1 MDTELETQNF
11 VSLQHK
17 QRDMQLSIY
26 QIDAFANQVFQGN
39 PASVVPLDAWLPD
52 ETLQNIAIENNLSE
66 TAYFIQEGENYHLRW
81 FTPSTEVRLC
91 GHATLA
97 SAHVLFAHLGH
108 PTSEITFNTLGGVL
122 KVRREGDHYIM
133 DFPTD
138 EPQPFHV
145 LRSLE
150 HILGIQIQEMVK
162 GTDDYLAL
170 IESEE
175 VLMAL
180 KPNFRLLADLKT
192 RGLIVTAPGTTTD
205 IASRCFFP
213 NFGIDEDPVTGSA
226 HTLLTP
232 YWSKKLGKT
241 SITAIQGGI
250 RKGQLQC
257 NLKGD
262 RVELMGKAQTYL
274 QGSIW
279 I

>member
-1 MDTELETQNF
+1 
-11 VSLQHK
+11 
-17 QRDMQLSIY
+17 MQLSIY
-26 QIDAFANQVFQGN
+26 QVDAFANAIFQGN
-39 PASVVPLDAWLPD
+39 PAAIVPLETWLPD

-66 TAYFIQEGENYHLRW
+66 TAYFVPDGENYHLRW

-97 SAHVLFAHLGH
+97 SAHVLFAHLGYVK
-108 PTSEITFNTLGGVL
+108 EQLNFNTLGGL
-122 KVRREGDHYIM
+122 LSVRRDGDHYVM
-133 DFPTD
+133 DFPCD

-145 LRSLE
+145 LKSLE
-150 HILGIQIQEMVK
+150 HILGIQILEMVK

-170 IESEE
+170 IESEA
-175 VLMAL
+175 AL
-180 KPNFRLLADLKT
+180 TALQPNFRLLADLKT

-232 YWSKKLGKT
+232 YWSKKLGKN
-241 SITAIQGGI
+241 SISAIQGGV
-250 RKGQLQC
+250 RKGQLNC
-257 NLKGD
+257 TLKGD

-274 QGSIW
+274 FGTIF

>member
-1 MDTELETQNF
+1 ME
-11 VSLQHK
+11 
-17 QRDMQLSIY
+17 LSIY
-26 QIDAFANQVFQGN
+26 QIDAFAKAVFQGN
-39 PASVVPLDAWLPD
+39 PAAIIPLESWLPD
-52 ETLQNIAIENNLSE
+52 ALMQSIARENNQSE
-66 TAYFIQEGENYHLRW
+66 TAYFVADGNDYHLRW
-81 FTPSTEVRLC
+81 FTPATEVRLC

-97 SAHVLFAHLGH
+97 SAHVLFTHLGYQH
-108 PTSEITFNTLGGVL
+108 EYINFNTLGGTL
-122 KVRREGDHYIM
+122 RVRKAEDQYVM

-150 HILGIQIQEMVK
+150 EILGVKILEMAK

-170 IESEE
+170 VESE
-175 VLMAL
+175 VLLSML
-180 KPNFRLLADLKT
+180 KPNMRALADLKT
-192 RGLIVTAPGTTTD
+192 RGLIVTAPGINTD

-213 NFGIDEDPVTGSA
+213 TFGIDEDPVTGSA

-257 NLKGD
+257 ELKGD
-262 RVELMGKAQTYL
+262 RVELMGMAKTYL
-274 QGSIW
+274 HGTIYV
-279 I
+279 

>member
-1 MDTELETQNF
+1 
-11 VSLQHK
+11 
-17 QRDMQLSIY
+17 MQLSIY
-26 QIDAFANQVFQGN
+26 QVDAFANAIFQGN
-39 PASVVPLDAWLPD
+39 PAAIVPLETWLPD

-66 TAYFIQEGENYHLRW
+66 TAYLVPDGENFHLRW

-97 SAHVLFAHLGH
+97 SAHVLFSHLGY
-108 PTSEITFNTLGGVL
+108 TKEYLNFNTLGGL
-122 KVRREGDHYIM
+122 LSVRRDGDNYIM

-145 LRSLE
+145 LKSLE
-150 HILGIQIQEMVK
+150 HILGIQILEMVK

-170 IESEE
+170 IDSEAS
-175 VLMAL
+175 LTAL
-180 KPNFRLLADLKT
+180 QPNFRLLADLKT
-192 RGLIVTAPGTTTD
+192 RGLIVTAPGTNTD

-226 HTLLTP
+226 HTLLAP
-232 YWSKKLGKT
+232 YWCKKLEKN
-241 SITAIQGGI
+241 SISAIQGGV
-250 RKGQLQC
+250 RKGQLHC
-257 NLKGD
+257 TLKGD

-274 QGSIW
+274 YGTIF